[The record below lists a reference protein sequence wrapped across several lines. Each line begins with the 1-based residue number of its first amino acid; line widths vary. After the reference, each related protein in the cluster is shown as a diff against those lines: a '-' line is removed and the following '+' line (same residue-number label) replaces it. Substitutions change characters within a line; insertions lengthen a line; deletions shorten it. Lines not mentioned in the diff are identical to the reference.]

1 VRGLIYRREEDWM
14 KGNST
19 WRNRDTWQC
28 NNHLPV
34 VRYPAGV
41 LSCWYWGCKSK
52 RPIEA
57 KRPGPVERVVAVKP
71 VPMAAPLVAAPS
83 PAAAIAS
90 LEVCAW
96 HECESERRKNS
107 KYCSRE
113 CSNKNARARYRR
125 KKSDPKKDR
134 QAG

>member
-1 VRGLIYRREEDWM
+1 M

-41 LSCWYWGCKSK
+41 QTCWYWGCKSS
-52 RPIEA
+52 RPPEA
-57 KRPGPVERVVAVKP
+57 MRPGPVERVVEVKP
-71 VPMAAPLVAAPS
+71 APVSARTARPQ
-83 PAAAIAS
+83 AAAS
-90 LEVCAW
+90 PGFVECAW
-96 HECESERRKNS
+96 DECNGPRRKNS

-113 CSNKNARARYRR
+113 CSNKNARARYRTKA
-125 KKSDPKKDR
+125 KKPGSKKDDLA
-134 QAG
+134 AG

>member
-1 VRGLIYRREEDWM
+1 M

-41 LSCWYWGCKSK
+41 QTCWYWGCRSK

-57 KRPGPVERVVAVKP
+57 QRPGPVERVVEVKP
-71 VPMAAPLVAAPS
+71 VKKPRVRPPVVRKETVAQ
-83 PAAAIAS
+83 PAEDFVA
-90 LEVCAW
+90 CAW
-96 HECESERRKNS
+96 NECEQARRKNS

-113 CSNKNARARYRR
+113 CSNKNARARYR
-125 KKSDPKKDR
+125 KKKTEPNKA
-134 QAG
+134 AG

>member
-1 VRGLIYRREEDWM
+1 M

-41 LSCWYWGCKSK
+41 QTCWYWGCKSS
-52 RPIEA
+52 RPIEGM
-57 KRPGPVERVVAVKP
+57 RPGPVERVVEVKP
-71 VPMAAPLVAAPS
+71 APVRK
-83 PAAAIAS
+83 PAARPVPAVDSEI
-90 LEVCAW
+90 EICAW
-96 HECESERRKNS
+96 HECEGVRRKNS

-125 KKSDPKKDR
+125 KKNDPKDR
-134 QAG
+134 LAAV

>member
-1 VRGLIYRREEDWM
+1 M

-41 LSCWYWGCKSK
+41 QTCWYWGCKSK
-52 RPIEA
+52 RPMEA
-57 KRPGPVERVVAVKP
+57 SRPGPVERVVAVKP
-71 VPMAAPLVAAPS
+71 IRPRVRVPMVQKEALTV
-83 PAAAIAS
+83 PAAE
-90 LEVCAW
+90 LDQCAW

-125 KKSDPKKDR
+125 KKTDPADKA
-134 QAG
+134 AG